1 MQSNKIISALVIAIL
16 GLSASFV
23 ALDFIDSAN
32 AEESIPQDMGQF
44 WSYTLQFV
52 YTGEHGTSIYWDFGD
67 GETSEE
73 MNPRHVYAEK
83 GVYIVTQTATNTD
96 GEGLVRSSTATYK
109 VEVLGNP
116 YISFVTSE
124 GAPEM
129 ASLEIQYK
137 TVPSEPDNPVWEG
150 HEFIGYYTDDTFST
164 EYDWSKP
171 VTAPVTLYVAWDEI
185 PAVVPVT
192 PDEIPEIITEY
203 APVILSVIGLI
214 MIGIGAY
221 ARRPIMIIVG
231 LLIVGASAYF
241 LVGGGKL

>member
-1 MQSNKIISALVIAIL
+1 MPSNKIMSALVIAIL

-73 MNPRHVYAEK
+73 MNPRHVYADK

-96 GEGLVRSSTATYK
+96 GEGEIRSSTATYK

-116 YISFVTSE
+116 YITFVTDTE
-124 GAPEM
+124 DAPEM
-129 ASLEIQYK
+129 DDLEVRYK
-137 TVPSEPDNPVWEG
+137 TVPTEPETPVWAG
-150 HEFIGYYTDDTFST
+150 HEFMGYFTDDTYLT
-164 EYDWSKP
+164 EYNWSAP
-171 VTAPVTLYVAWDEI
+171 ITAPVTLYVAWDD
-185 PAVVPVT
+185 VPVVEPVN
-192 PDEIPEIITEY
+192 PDEITPE
-203 APVILSVIGLI
+203 VILSIFFIVGLI
-214 MIGIGAY
+214 ITGIGAY

-241 LVGGGKL
+241 LVGGDKL

>member
-1 MQSNKIISALVIAIL
+1 MSALVIAIL

-52 YTGEHGTSIYWDFGD
+52 YTGEHGTDIYWDFGD

-96 GEGLVRSSTATYK
+96 GDGLVRSSTATYK

-116 YISFVTSE
+116 YISFVTPA

-150 HEFIGYYTDDTFST
+150 HEFIGYFNDATYST

-185 PAVVPVT
+185 PAIVPVT
-192 PDEIPEIITEY
+192 PDEITPEEIITEY

-221 ARRPIMIIVG
+221 ARRPIIAIIG
-231 LLIVGASAYF
+231 LILLGAGAYLF
-241 LVGGGKL
+241 MGGKS